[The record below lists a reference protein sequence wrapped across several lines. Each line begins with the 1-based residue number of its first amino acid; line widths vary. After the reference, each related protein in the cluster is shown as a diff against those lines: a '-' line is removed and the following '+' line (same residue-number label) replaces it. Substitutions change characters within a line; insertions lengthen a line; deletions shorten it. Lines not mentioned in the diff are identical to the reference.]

1 MVCNHF
7 QAWGFLVV
15 RHACFAR
22 SGFQQVDKQID
33 FVIAVY
39 VLQDCGDAL
48 QAHACVH
55 RGLRQQMHFAA
66 FVTVELHED
75 VVPDFNE
82 TVAIFFRASW
92 RASPDFWAVVIENF
106 RAMAARACVTHGP
119 EVV

>member
-22 SGFQQVDKQID
+22 GSFQQVYEQVD

-39 VLQDCGDAL
+39 VLQDCSDAL

-55 RGLRQQMHFAA
+55 RRLRQQMHFAT
-66 FVTVELHED
+66 FVAVKLHED

-82 TVAIFFRASW
+82 TIAIFFRASW
-92 RASPDFWAVVIENF
+92 RASPDFWAVVIENL
-106 RAMAARACVTHGP
+106 RARAARASVAHGP

>member
-15 RHACFAR
+15 RHACFTR

-55 RGLRQQMHFAA
+55 RRLRQQMHFAA
-66 FVTVELHED
+66 FVAVELHED

-92 RASPDFWAVVIENF
+92 RASPDFWAVVIENL
-106 RAMAARACVTHGP
+106 RARAARASVAHGP